1 MGLTRDHVVWAY
13 RILLDRDP
21 ESEDVILPKMRGYQ
35 NTRDLRNDI
44 VTSDEYQEKNRDYA
58 QMNERTLVI
67 REIAPG
73 LRLVIDLADHA
84 IGLNILR
91 GRFEL
96 NEIDFVR
103 RSLAPGQHVVDVGA
117 HIGLFAMH
125 MASVVGPS
133 GSVHCFEPFAPNA
146 ECLALSIRENRFEG
160 IVTLERAAV
169 GAATGAAR
177 LVYAPATLNS
187 GGAFLADAGAPVP
200 AGHESRPVPV
210 VSLDAYPLPRPVSF
224 IKIDVEGAEPQAL
237 RGASQ
242 LLREDRPIVI
252 SEVHPPQ
259 LERVSGTSPAGLIRQ
274 MHDLGYRCHLL
285 GAGRLVGNQPRAR
298 ALAGHRPRVHRAQEE
313 GVHGGPSGLEFGGF
327 TGSSGDRGDHR
338 GGSQGEEVHREIRR
352 SGRLPVTDNYGCGSR
367 DKVF

>member
-21 ESEDVILPKMRGYQ
+21 ESDDVILPKMRGYQ
-35 NTRDLRNDI
+35 STRDLRNDI
-44 VTSDEYQEKNRDYA
+44 VTSAEYQEKNRDYA

-96 NEIDFVR
+96 NEIEFVR
-103 RSLAPGQHVVDVGA
+103 RSLQSGQHVVDAGA

-125 MASVVGPS
+125 MASLVGPT
-133 GSVHCFEPFAPNA
+133 GSVRCFEPFRPNA
-146 ECLALSIRENRFEG
+146 ECLELSIRENRFDG
-160 IVTLERAAV
+160 IVTLERIAV
-169 GAATGAAR
+169 GATTGTAR

-187 GGAFLADAGAPVP
+187 GGAFLANAGAAVP
-200 AGHESRPVPV
+200 AGHETQPVPV
-210 VSLDAYPLPRPVSF
+210 VSLDAFPLRRPVSF

-237 RGASQ
+237 AGASR
-242 LLREDRPIVI
+242 LLREDRPVI
-252 SEVHPPQ
+252 LSEVHPSQ
-259 LERVSGTSPAGLIRQ
+259 LEQVSRVSPAAFIRQ

-285 GAGRLVGNQPRAR
+285 GAGRLGEEITD
-298 ALAGHRPRVHRAQEE
+298 VHAS
-313 GVHGGPSGLEFGGF
+313 GVTSVVFVPSGR
-327 TGSSGDRGDHR
+327 D
-338 GGSQGEEVHREIRR
+338 SQG
-352 SGRLPVTDNYGCGSR
+352 G
-367 DKVF
+367 